1 MELDINLLK
10 NTVEGI
16 VKKHQLP
23 GMGIGIVSSQETL
36 FIQGF
41 GYSEIETQ
49 TKHSEKT
56 IQRIGSITKTMTAL
70 AAIRL
75 VENGKL
81 DMESKVTDLVP
92 SIKFNSKFSSIKV
105 KHLFTHTSGI
115 GEMPEKK
122 DFSAADI
129 KLWGDTG
136 PFDIPNHYPN
146 GIDVDF
152 EPGTDWHYANHAWGI
167 LGEIVARVENDSW
180 HNVIQ
185 KVIFDKLGMSDSYPG
200 DEPVDGMSVGYHRD
214 SGQDELDRMELIG
227 DELIYGDLVDKVN
240 IRGVKYDYVGTAAA
254 GSVMST
260 LEDMCTYSRALL
272 NKSNGIISQDTF
284 DSMLEVQYSPD
295 PDLSIKMG
303 LGFQIK
309 SIMGHY
315 AYGHNGGI
323 SGGWNTVMLLFPKLD
338 IGLMIHLNLS
348 SGLVD
353 EITNDIVY
361 VLLGKPSVNIVKTPI
376 NDEQKNKII
385 GVYIQRPGFVARSR
399 PIRSLGRIQI
409 IEKDNNV
416 YIQSRRGEWREATKI
431 FKSDYGSNIYVVD
444 DGKINPTLI
453 SINGDTLTVDRLA
466 SLDKDNR
473 AKTW

>member
-353 EITNDIVY
+353 EITDDIVY
-361 VLLGKPSVNIVKTPI
+361 VLLGKPSINIVKTPI

>member
-214 SGQDELDRMELIG
+214 YGQDELDRMELIG

-338 IGLMIHLNLS
+338 IGLIIHLNLS

-353 EITNDIVY
+353 EITDDIVY
-361 VLLGKPSVNIVKTPI
+361 VLLGKPSINIVKTPI

>member
-338 IGLMIHLNLS
+338 IGLIIHLNLS

-353 EITNDIVY
+353 EITDDIVY
-361 VLLGKPSVNIVKTPI
+361 VLLGKPSINIVKTPI

>member
-284 DSMLEVQYSPD
+284 DSMLEIQYSPD

-353 EITNDIVY
+353 EITDDIVY
-361 VLLGKPSVNIVKTPI
+361 VLLGKPSINIVKTPI

>member
-10 NTVEGI
+10 NTAEGI
-16 VKKHQLP
+16 VNKHKLP
-23 GMGIGIVSSQETL
+23 GMGIGVVSSQETL
-36 FIQGF
+36 FINGF
-41 GYSEIETQ
+41 GYSEIETK
-49 TKHSEKT
+49 TKHTENT

-70 AAIRL
+70 AAMRL

-81 DMESKVTDLVP
+81 DMEAKVTDLVP
-92 SIKFNSKFSSIKV
+92 SIQFNTDFSSIKV

-122 DFSAADI
+122 DFNSSDI

-185 KVIFDKLGMSDSYPG
+185 RVIFDKLGMNNSYPG
-200 DEPVDGMSVGYHRD
+200 DNPVEGMSVGYHRD
-214 SGQDELDRMELIG
+214 LGQDELDRMELIG
-227 DELIYGDLVDKVN
+227 DELIYGDLVDEVN
-240 IRGVKYDYVGTAAA
+240 IRGLKYDYVGTAAA
-254 GSVMST
+254 GSVMAT
-260 LEDMCTYSRALL
+260 LEDMCTYSKALL
-272 NKSNGIISQDTF
+272 NKSNGIISQDAF

-303 LGFQIK
+303 LGFQVK
-309 SIMGHY
+309 SIFGHY

-338 IGLMIHLNLS
+338 LGLMIHLNLS
-348 SGLVD
+348 SGLVE
-353 EITNDIVY
+353 EITDEIVY
-361 VLLGKPSVNIVKTPI
+361 VLLGKPAINIVKTPI
-376 NDEQKNKII
+376 NADQKNII
-385 GVYIQRPGFVARSR
+385 LGVYRQRAGFVARSR

-409 IEKDNNV
+409 IEKENNL
-416 YIQSRRGEWREATKI
+416 YIQSRRGEWRDAAKI

-453 SINGDTLTVDRLA
+453 SISGDTLTVDRLA

-473 AKTW
+473 AKSW

>member
-284 DSMLEVQYSPD
+284 DSMLEIQYSPD

-353 EITNDIVY
+353 EITDDIVY
-361 VLLGKPSVNIVKTPI
+361 VLLGKPSINIVKTTI

>member
-122 DFSAADI
+122 DFSASDI

-284 DSMLEVQYSPD
+284 DSMLEIQYSPD

-353 EITNDIVY
+353 EITDDIVY
-361 VLLGKPSVNIVKTPI
+361 VLLGKPSINIVKTLI

-416 YIQSRRGEWREATKI
+416 YIQSRRGEWREATKF